1 MCTMSDVENKLI
13 DETLEYFKKCGEFD
27 NAIRVN
33 KENREYLK
41 KYIVPAEKVEQNF
54 KYSQK
59 KKAAIGISILAG
71 LMVFGLCMLI
81 MGTSGVIA
89 SAVAGGVTLVACMV
103 FFLVMLSKKL
113 NELVMEQDKVN
124 AGINEQMI
132 ACDRRVLD
140 LKAQKE
146 DYLNALDD
154 RNLVVIPSKYV
165 QVAEKIAEYVREGN
179 ADTVQDAIDQLEQQV
194 KSMRRNRR

>member
-1 MCTMSDVENKLI
+1 
-13 DETLEYFKKCGEFD
+13 
-27 NAIRVN
+27 
-33 KENREYLK
+33 
-41 KYIVPAEKVEQNF
+41 
-54 KYSQK
+54 
-59 KKAAIGISILAG
+59 
-71 LMVFGLCMLI
+71 
-81 MGTSGVIA
+81 
-89 SAVAGGVTLVACMV
+89 
-103 FFLVMLSKKL
+103 
-113 NELVMEQDKVN
+113 MEQDKVN
-124 AGINEQMI
+124 AGINEQLI